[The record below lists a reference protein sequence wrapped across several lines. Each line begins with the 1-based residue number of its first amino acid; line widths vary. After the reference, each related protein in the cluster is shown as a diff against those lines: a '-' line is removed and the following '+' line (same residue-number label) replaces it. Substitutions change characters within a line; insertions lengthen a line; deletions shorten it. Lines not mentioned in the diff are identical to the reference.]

1 MTEAS
6 TVAVYDSV
14 GAALRFVRHNW
25 RFVLIAAAVMAAV
38 QTLCAGVSFV
48 VPQAGAPL
56 QLLQWVAQAVVYAAL
71 LAGALGLTSGFAQRN
86 AVDGMRVWSAMA
98 IIDFFLLIVFL
109 MLSIVSAFVLTAGPL
124 GAFAPAL
131 QAAQN
136 DENRVMAIFTEFA
149 QQNPGA
155 VLLVA
160 LVYAAVWMTL
170 TSRLYLAAPAS
181 IDQNRILTFETW
193 AWTKGSM
200 LRIIGARLM
209 LLLPAFI
216 LVSCIPFLVGSALGI
231 NVTDPMS
238 LTAAARANPAVVLV
252 YLFVQQFVVFA
263 AYTSLE
269 AGLSA
274 ALYQRLKRPAPPRQS

>member
-1 MTEAS
+1 MAEAGK
-6 TVAVYDSV
+6 VMVYDSV
-14 GAALRFVRHNW
+14 GAALRFARLNW
-25 RFVLIAAAVMAAV
+25 RFVLMASAIMAGV
-38 QTLCAGVSFV
+38 QTLCAGISFA

-56 QLLQWVAQAVVYAAL
+56 QLLQWVAQAVLYGAL
-71 LAGALGLTSGFAQRN
+71 LAGALGLTRGFAQRN
-86 AVDGMRVWSAMA
+86 VVDGMRVWSAMA
-98 IIDFFLLIVFL
+98 IMGFFLLIVLL
-109 MLSIVSAFVLTAGPL
+109 MLSIVCAFVLAAGPL

-136 DENRVMAIFTEFA
+136 DESRVMAIFTEFA
-149 QQNPGA
+149 QQNPGT
-155 VLLVA
+155 VLALA
-160 LVYAAVWMTL
+160 LVYGAVWMTL
-170 TSRLYLAAPAS
+170 TSRLYVAAPAS

-238 LTAAARANPAVVLV
+238 LTAAARANLAIVLV

-274 ALYQRLKRPAPPRQS
+274 AIYQAVKRPASPRQP